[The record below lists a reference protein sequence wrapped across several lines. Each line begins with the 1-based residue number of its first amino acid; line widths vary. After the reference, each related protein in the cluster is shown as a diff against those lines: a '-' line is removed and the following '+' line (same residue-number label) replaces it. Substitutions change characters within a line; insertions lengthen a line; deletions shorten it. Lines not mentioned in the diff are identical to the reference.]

1 MLYNISI
8 VYAVNEH
15 DFVFY
20 FLLLLMIYQ
29 NDKTFYHITIFI
41 FIFIYF
47 VTNAF
52 YLIYFLYV

>member
-8 VYAVNEH
+8 AYPVNEN

-20 FLLLLMIYQ
+20 FLLLPMFYQ

-41 FIFIYF
+41 FIFIYLCTIVF
-47 VTNAF
+47 
-52 YLIYFLYV
+52 I